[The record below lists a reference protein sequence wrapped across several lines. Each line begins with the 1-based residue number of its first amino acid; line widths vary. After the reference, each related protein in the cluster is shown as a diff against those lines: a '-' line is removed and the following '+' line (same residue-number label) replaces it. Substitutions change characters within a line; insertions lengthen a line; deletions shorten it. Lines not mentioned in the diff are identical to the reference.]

1 MLTVK
6 RTLGQ
11 VLHTGITGGARCS
24 LSFILEDDL
33 DGGKADETVQFG
45 LDGVEYEIDLSTEN
59 YEKLRDALAPWVGVA
74 RRTGGR
80 RKRTVGSAAAP
91 RAAAAD
97 GASNTSDIR
106 AWAQENGFE
115 VSSRG
120 RVSAE
125 VREAYDKAHA

>member
-1 MLTVK
+1 MAQRVEY
-6 RTLGQ
+6 
-11 VLHTGITGGARCS
+11 
-24 LSFILEDDL
+24 ILEDDV

-45 LDGVEYEIDLSTEN
+45 LDGVEYEVDLSSQN

-80 RKRTVGSAAAP
+80 RKRTAVGSAP
-91 RAAAAD
+91 RPAAAD

-106 AWAQENGFE
+106 SWAAENGFE

-125 VREAYDKAHA
+125 VREAYEKAHA